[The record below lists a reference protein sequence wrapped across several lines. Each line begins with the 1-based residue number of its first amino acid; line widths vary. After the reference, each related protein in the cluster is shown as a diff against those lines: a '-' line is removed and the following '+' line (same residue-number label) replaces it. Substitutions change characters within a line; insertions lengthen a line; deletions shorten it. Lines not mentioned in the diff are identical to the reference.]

1 MANPWDRPQ
10 KAAPVSP
17 VANEAPVAE
26 EPKASETTTMQ
37 ALIGGA
43 GKGATANWQ
52 DELEGV
58 EAASGTP
65 EWTKALG
72 PLGHLSRLGIGAAR
86 LPFDKGAQDQYA
98 ETRDAAR
105 AKQKLLEKEHPVA
118 STIGELGGALLTPG
132 GKVGTVGQ
140 ALKAGAIYGG
150 VGGLGE
156 GEGLEDSLVKG
167 GTGTVVG
174 GALGAGLQK
183 GMQYAGKGLGW
194 VSDKLSAPFKNMKDP
209 EAFAI
214 EKFART
220 AQDDIA
226 AGRALTPEQIEVA
239 AKYGLPIMGGDLGG
253 RKLHTLGRVAG
264 DMSEDAAAMMG
275 QSLAERTAERPQ
287 YFQNFLESFTQAPNV
302 RQAQRAINQAA
313 KPANKA
319 AYDVAIEQGSQGFKS
334 KIIDDLMT
342 APDMQDAVVAAGRTM
357 KNSLAAGRASK
368 AYHEL
373 QDGTKVPTLEF
384 MDKVKQKLDDA
395 YQVAD
400 RAGEKS
406 KAGDILG
413 LKNNLVEELDRLFP
427 AYKDARGISAEF
439 FKVGNAAE
447 AGKEIFGLLNSRKL
461 MDAGLMEMLP
471 KMKSAERGMVA
482 SGLIT
487 SMIDAVR
494 ADPKAINTILKP
506 KGPQAKEVLDQIIG
520 PRKRA
525 ELETMLLLDNHM
537 NMLNQR
543 VTGNSLTAQLAS
555 FGKKAKDELA
565 FSGAGMLGASFFGGS
580 VNPFDPMSWPGVA
593 LGSVA
598 KRGQVKFMNGVNE
611 KFANKIAQLVVS
623 QDPADFRK
631 AAQLVAKQPWAKRA
645 LQENYNK
652 AIKVATPNVG
662 GVAAGP
668 LKITVGPKMAPA
680 DDENK

>member
-1 MANPWDRPQ
+1 MANPFDGYAKPPKIAQ
-10 KAAPVSP
+10 
-17 VANEAPVAE
+17 PVAE
-26 EPKASETTTMQ
+26 VEKPEELQTTTMQ

-118 STIGELGGALLTPG
+118 STVGELGGALLTPG

-194 VSDKLSAPFKNMKDP
+194 VSDKLTAPFKNLKDP
-209 EAFAI
+209 EGFAL
-214 EKFART
+214 EKFIQT
-220 AQDDIA
+220 AKNDVA
-226 AGRALTPEQIEVA
+226 AGRGLTQEQIDIAQKYGIPILGGDTGGRQLHSLARVA
-239 AKYGLPIMGGDLGG
+239 A
-253 RKLHTLGRVAG
+253 
-264 DMSEDAAAMMG
+264 DMSPEAGAKMG
-275 QSLAERTAERPQ
+275 QELAERHAERPQ

-302 RQAQRAINQAA
+302 RKARSAIEDAA
-313 KPANKA
+313 KPANAA
-319 AYDVAIEQGSQGFKS
+319 AYDTAIEQGSQGFKS

-342 APDMQDAVVAAGRTM
+342 APEMQDAVVAAGRTM

-373 QDGTKVPTLEF
+373 QDGTKAPTLEF

-395 YQVAD
+395 YEVAA

-406 KAGDILG
+406 KAADILG
-413 LKNNLVEELDRLFP
+413 IKNTMVNELDRLFP
-427 AYKDARGISAEF
+427 AYKDARGTAAEF
-439 FKVGNAAE
+439 FKVGSAGE
-447 AGKEIFGLLNSRKL
+447 AGQKIFDLINNRKL
-461 MDAGLMEMLP
+461 NDAGLMEMLP

-487 SMIDAVR
+487 SMIEAVR
-494 ADPKAINTILKP
+494 ADPASIHKILKP

-525 ELETMLLLDNHM
+525 ELEAMLQLDGFM
-537 NMLNQR
+537 GMLKDR
-543 VTGNSLTAQLAS
+543 VTGNSITEQMRS
-555 FGKKAKDELA
+555 YGKTVRDEIA
-565 FSGAGMLGASFFGGS
+565 YSGAGMIGGAFFGGGL
-580 VNPFDPMSWPGVA
+580 NPLDPSSWPGA
-593 LGSVA
+593 LAGSAA
-598 KRGQVKFMNGVNE
+598 KRGQAKFMNGVNE

-623 QDPADFRK
+623 QDPKDFQK
-631 AAQLVAKQPWAKRA
+631 AAQIIAKQPWAKRA

-652 AIKVATPNVG
+652 AIKVAAPNAG
-662 GVAAGP
+662 GAVAGP

-680 DDENK
+680 DEENK